1 MDVTTNSFCIHT
13 SRFVVAF
20 SLFSFFPIP
29 NLFSFSRVLFF
40 LPIACV
46 IAGVS
51 VERRHK
57 RPVIRSTETKNG
69 ELGLWNRAGDSQ
81 QRADK
86 IRTKESERIDLGP

>member
-1 MDVTTNSFCIHT
+1 MSLRQTVFAYTQVVR
-13 SRFVVAF
+13 RFVLLLP
-20 SLFSFFPIP
+20 SLYFHFFPIP

-57 RPVIRSTETKNG
+57 RPTIRSTETKNG
-69 ELGLWNRAGDSQ
+69 RAE
-81 QRADK
+81 AL
-86 IRTKESERIDLGP
+86 EERW